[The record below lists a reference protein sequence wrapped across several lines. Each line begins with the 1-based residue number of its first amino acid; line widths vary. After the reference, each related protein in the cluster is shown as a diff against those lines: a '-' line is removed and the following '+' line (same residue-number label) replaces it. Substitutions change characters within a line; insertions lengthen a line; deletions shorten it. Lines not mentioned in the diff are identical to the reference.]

1 MIAGQVSYALIH
13 GGETTAKHFCFVLS
27 VAVEL
32 PRGFFEEQQQKGD
45 TCATNVPCFR
55 RNGAIVM

>member
-32 PRGFFEEQQQKGD
+32 PRGFFEEQPKQKAKR
-45 TCATNVPCFR
+45 CALFQTKAGLPP
-55 RNGAIVM
+55 